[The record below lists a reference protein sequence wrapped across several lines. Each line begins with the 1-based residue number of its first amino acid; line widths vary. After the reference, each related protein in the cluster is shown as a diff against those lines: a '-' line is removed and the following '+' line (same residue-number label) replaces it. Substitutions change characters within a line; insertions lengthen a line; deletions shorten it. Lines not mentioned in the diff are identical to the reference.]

1 MYALFVSVWGTYYK
15 LSLIIICHSTF
26 TISTVLCV
34 TLFLQIKESRHE
46 MLSVCTSCPYCM
58 FLCITYIC
66 PAPRTVQCIVS
77 LSSMG
82 CGTCLNTGG
91 LCTFWCGSASQEI
104 GVL

>member
-1 MYALFVSVWGTYYK
+1 MYALCVSVWGTYYK

-34 TLFLQIKESRHE
+34 TLFLQIKKNCYE
-46 MLSVCTSCPYCM
+46 MLSVCT
-58 FLCITYIC
+58 FLYLLYVPLHYVC

-77 LSSMG
+77 LSGMG

-91 LCTFWCGSASQEI
+91 LCIVWYGTSSQEI

>member
-15 LSLIIICHSTF
+15 LSLISICHSTF
-26 TISTVLCV
+26 TISTVLC
-34 TLFLQIKESRHE
+34 ISRSKRAA
-46 MLSVCTSCPYCM
+46 MRCCRYVLSCPYCM

-66 PAPRTVQCIVS
+66 PAPRSVQCIVS

-91 LCTFWCGSASQEI
+91 LCTFWCGSSSQEI